1 MPYGALKL
9 FLIPIVLDR
18 HRCGGNANAL
28 RGTETSLAACTA
40 SVTAVAETPMPY
52 GALKRHPIP
61 ISDTREYQ
69 VAETP
74 MP

>member
-1 MPYGALKL
+1 M
-9 FLIPIVLDR
+9 VMSR
-18 HRCGGNANAL
+18 
-28 RGTETSLAACTA
+28 
-40 SVTAVAETPMPY
+40 VAETPMPY

-74 MP
+74 MPYGALKPVLVFG